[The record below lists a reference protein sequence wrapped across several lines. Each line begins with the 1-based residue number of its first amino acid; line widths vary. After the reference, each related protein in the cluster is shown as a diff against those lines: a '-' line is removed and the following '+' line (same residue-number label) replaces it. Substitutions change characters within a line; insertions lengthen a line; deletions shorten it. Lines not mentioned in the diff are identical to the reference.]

1 MARASVSVPAPGG
14 GLADPERWRPA
25 PGQPGDGG
33 QALAVDLSTIDEN
46 AVLQVITFYA
56 GPIST
61 PSFLF
66 PLFLAGGGGVPL
78 SANGAFFTKK
88 NPKKKNQMWC
98 ACSNVPSALLCVSG
112 AFRAQSGTATFT
124 HLLPTL
130 LRTPADRLQ
139 AATGAGA
146 RFVHTRA
153 IVTRATVAGERL
165 QMNGTTVAVCSK
177 AQALLNW

>member
-1 MARASVSVPAPGG
+1 M
-14 GLADPERWRPA
+14 
-25 PGQPGDGG
+25 
-33 QALAVDLSTIDEN
+33 
-46 AVLQVITFYA
+46 
-56 GPIST
+56 
-61 PSFLF
+61 
-66 PLFLAGGGGVPL
+66 
-78 SANGAFFTKK
+78 
-88 NPKKKNQMWC
+88 
-98 ACSNVPSALLCVSG
+98 SG